1 MPAEEYEISAH
12 TGQRLRSGGWNNGI
26 GFRLCMPVI
35 PGSVNEDHHR
45 DGSVGA
51 KLNLFSQ

>member
-35 PGSVNEDHHR
+35 PGSVNEDHHQ

-51 KLNLFSQ
+51 ELNLFSQ